1 MVTTVGWF
9 YLVGGTV
16 LFFFWAY
23 GIVSFVLD
31 VKNKFIPAARALV
44 AARRRDENES
54 EPRGHEQGPT
64 PRDLQESDPDE
75 ADQQLY

>member
-31 VKNKFIPAARALV
+31 VKNKFVPAVRALV
-44 AARRRDENES
+44 AARRRDETES
-54 EPRGHEQGPT
+54 ESRGHERGRT
-64 PRDLQESDPDE
+64 PRDLQESDRDE
-75 ADQQLY
+75 TDQQLS

>member
-31 VKNKFIPAARALV
+31 VKNKFVPAARALV
-44 AARRRDENES
+44 AARRRDDES
-54 EPRGHEQGPT
+54 TSRSREQGRT
-64 PRDLQESDPDE
+64 ARDLQESDPDE
-75 ADQQLY
+75 ADQQLH